1 MKRLA
6 NERKYVE
13 DMIKNK
19 TLNVGRPGK
28 DLNSLIKY
36 LYECNPLLT
45 KQELIQLVNDT
56 LFDLIQ
62 NEKAIKR
69 WQVSIKE
76 YVDNFM
82 SYADKFKG
90 LSHIES
96 IYITKNELENIKA
109 LKNKKLEY
117 VAFALLVYLKVQNE
131 ITGRVEN
138 VYCPSGE
145 EHVKMIKK
153 ITGLN
158 ITITKTALAMKQ
170 LQDLG
175 YTENGMGGA
184 VVCKLNY
191 ADYAG
196 ERVIEIRDFDEENL
210 HLYYM
215 AWREGGRLIHCQGCG
230 KAFIE
235 RDDVAGRPSIYCK
248 QCIQQRQL
256 LYDKKYNEKRQK

>member
-56 LFDLIQ
+56 LFELIQ

-96 IYITKNELENIKA
+96 IHITKNELENIKA

-191 ADYAG
+191 ADYGG

-215 AWREGGRLIHCQGCG
+215 AWREEKRIMHCSECG
-230 KAFIE
+230 KVVVIE
-235 RDDVAGRPSIYCK
+235 KVFSPAKYCEQCSRDKFLESTKETMR
-248 QCIQQRQL
+248 
-256 LYDKKYNEKRQK
+256 KKRT

>member
-56 LFDLIQ
+56 LLDLIQ

-96 IYITKNELENIKA
+96 IHITKNELENIKA

-196 ERVIEIRDFDEENL
+196 ERVIEIRDFDEKNL
-210 HLYYM
+210 HLYY
-215 AWREGGRLIHCQGCG
+215 EYYLNKVKYKHCKECNKIFTIDTKTCAPQYCTN
-230 KAFIE
+230 
-235 RDDVAGRPSIYCK
+235 CK
-248 QCIQQRQL
+248 QQKELEKFI
-256 LYDKKYNEKRQK
+256 KYNKKTRQ

>member
-56 LFDLIQ
+56 LFELIQ

-90 LSHIES
+90 LSHIEK
-96 IYITKNELENIKA
+96 IYITKTELENIKA

-215 AWREGGRLIHCQGCG
+215 AWRDGGRIYHCQECG
-230 KAFIE
+230 KLVHE
-235 RDDVAGRPSIYCK
+235 KVVGVGKPNIYCK
-248 QCIQQRQL
+248 PCSDEKNTQRFI
-256 LYDKKYNEKRQK
+256 KYNEKTRH

>member
-90 LSHIES
+90 LSHIEK
-96 IYITKNELENIKA
+96 IYITKTELENIKA

-131 ITGRVEN
+131 ITGRVDN

-158 ITITKTALAMKQ
+158 ITVTKTALAMKE

-210 HLYYM
+210 HMYYM
-215 AWREGGRLIHCQGCG
+215 AWREEKRIIHCSECG
-230 KAFIE
+230 QAVLAQAKAHNIKRCE
-235 RDDVAGRPSIYCK
+235 VCSKKIKNK
-248 QCIQQRQL
+248 QCEES
-256 LYDKKYNEKRQK
+256 KKRSQS

>member
-82 SYADKFKG
+82 SYVDKFKG
-90 LSHIES
+90 LSHIEK
-96 IYITKNELENIKA
+96 IYITKTELENIKA

-131 ITGRVEN
+131 ITGRVDN

-158 ITITKTALAMKQ
+158 ITITKTALAMKE

-191 ADYAG
+191 VDYGG
-196 ERVIEIRDFDEENL
+196 ERVIEIRDFDEDSI

-215 AWREGGRLIHCQGCG
+215 AWRDGGRLIHCKECG
-230 KAFIE
+230 RVVVIHNIQDNST
-235 RDDVAGRPSIYCK
+235 RYCE
-248 QCIQQRQL
+248 QCKHDKELEKYRK
-256 LYDKKYNEKRQK
+256 YDKKRVK

>member
-1 MKRLA
+1 M
-6 NERKYVE
+6 
-13 DMIKNK
+13 
-19 TLNVGRPGK
+19 
-28 DLNSLIKY
+28 
-36 LYECNPLLT
+36 
-45 KQELIQLVNDT
+45 
-56 LFDLIQ
+56 
-62 NEKAIKR
+62 
-69 WQVSIKE
+69 
-76 YVDNFM
+76 
-82 SYADKFKG
+82 
-90 LSHIES
+90 
-96 IYITKNELENIKA
+96 
-109 LKNKKLEY
+109 
-117 VAFALLVYLKVQNE
+117 YLKVQNE

-196 ERVIEIRDFDEENL
+196 ERVIEIRDFNEENL
-210 HLYYM
+210 HLYYT
-215 AWREGGRLIHCQGCG
+215 AWREGGRLMHCQDCG
-230 KAFIE
+230 KVFIE
-235 RDDVAGRPSIYCK
+235 RDDIAGRPSLYCK